1 MDSATAIIDEALAV
15 CDEKNYRELALLA
28 SLVRGALGLMDEEE
42 WQRILHKSRS
52 SPWVELSLTALAMA
66 GRRLLRQGAVDDAR
80 PLFQTLL
87 QRADHLDHHY
97 HRVVSNEVLVTL

>member
-1 MDSATAIIDEALAV
+1 MAV
-15 CDEKNYRELALLA
+15 CEEKNYRELALLA

-87 QRADHLDHHY
+87 RRADHLDHHY